1 MIYYVFG
8 TIIRFFFQMFYKRVY
23 LQGFENIPDGKPV
36 ILAADHTNALM
47 DPLLVAIFL
56 LKKRPIYFLTRAD
69 IFSNKFFIWFFGQIH
84 MQPIYRPRDGTDYT
98 EKNNKTFEEVN
109 RWLLSK
115 KVVLIFPEGSTE
127 VMKRLRPLKKG
138 TVRMGFK
145 AWEDGAD
152 VHIVPTGISYT
163 YHHGIRSEAII
174 SYGKPMRLE
183 DYRADFEENPKKA
196 YRLAGQDLF
205 QLIQAEM
212 VVIDKP
218 ESEDLVEKM
227 LTIGRNDFLEP
238 RFPIMAINPRRLPY
252 EQRIARKVNE
262 LAEADSEG
270 FKELESKA
278 NTYFKTINTLSTTD
292 NAVKNYKKA
301 NSFMVLLLAPFAK
314 LLAVVL
320 HFPMKYFKEMAT
332 KMMVRDMSMFT
343 TIWTGLIMGFYFVF
357 GLVWLILGISFLGL
371 VVGIGSLVIF
381 VFLTYWSG
389 VILENRKLDKANAF
403 LEGVETKSPD
413 KVKALEDMRLELSKW
428 IRS

>member
-1 MIYYVFG
+1 
-8 TIIRFFFQMFYKRVY
+8 
-23 LQGFENIPDGKPV
+23 
-36 ILAADHTNALM
+36 
-47 DPLLVAIFL
+47 
-56 LKKRPIYFLTRAD
+56 
-69 IFSNKFFIWFFGQIH
+69 
-84 MQPIYRPRDGTDYT
+84 
-98 EKNNKTFEEVN
+98 
-109 RWLLSK
+109 
-115 KVVLIFPEGSTE
+115 
-127 VMKRLRPLKKG
+127 MKRLRPLKKG

-183 DYRADFEENPKKA
+183 DYRANFEENPKKA

-320 HFPMKYFKEMAT
+320 HFPMKYFKGMAT

>member
-1 MIYYVFG
+1 
-8 TIIRFFFQMFYKRVY
+8 
-23 LQGFENIPDGKPV
+23 
-36 ILAADHTNALM
+36 
-47 DPLLVAIFL
+47 
-56 LKKRPIYFLTRAD
+56 
-69 IFSNKFFIWFFGQIH
+69 
-84 MQPIYRPRDGTDYT
+84 
-98 EKNNKTFEEVN
+98 
-109 RWLLSK
+109 
-115 KVVLIFPEGSTE
+115 
-127 VMKRLRPLKKG
+127 
-138 TVRMGFK
+138 
-145 AWEDGAD
+145 
-152 VHIVPTGISYT
+152 
-163 YHHGIRSEAII
+163 
-174 SYGKPMRLE
+174 MRLE

>member
-1 MIYYVFG
+1 
-8 TIIRFFFQMFYKRVY
+8 
-23 LQGFENIPDGKPV
+23 
-36 ILAADHTNALM
+36 
-47 DPLLVAIFL
+47 
-56 LKKRPIYFLTRAD
+56 
-69 IFSNKFFIWFFGQIH
+69 
-84 MQPIYRPRDGTDYT
+84 
-98 EKNNKTFEEVN
+98 VN